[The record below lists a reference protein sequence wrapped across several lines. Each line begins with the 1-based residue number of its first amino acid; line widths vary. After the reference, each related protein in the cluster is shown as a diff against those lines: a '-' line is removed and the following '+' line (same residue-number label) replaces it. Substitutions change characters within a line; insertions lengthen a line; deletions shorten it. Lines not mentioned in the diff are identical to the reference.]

1 MSEIK
6 NVVILPQSVKL
17 PAGLQQ
23 ALKSKN
29 LSSIVC
35 GTPDEATDMLKNS
48 GESVFL
54 VYAGEDANL
63 EQLTHILTLNID
75 LHTSPLII
83 VGENIDRYESLL
95 NRFFIL
101 ATTITL
107 PCDNADIVSAVKYI
121 SRYLEKVR
129 TQKVSEGT
137 SSSESELE
145 SYQKLFSGFTTI
157 PNLAFTKLKELN
169 LFDKDS
175 GGESYALMFRPQE
188 SNDKFFLPKSPQIK
202 KLITNITE
210 NLSTD
215 RTSRASRISLLSHH
229 IFTALGFYGEYLECA
244 KEAATLYSAGILKYH
259 KKLTQTQ
266 YLVGDKDLLR
276 KEICSGIKDSL
287 LSFGE
292 IISNERARKIIILLA
307 KLIGE
312 EESLD
317 NSSECLAASAIATA
331 DAIDRVV
338 YNRNVFQPVGAYS
351 VLSVL
356 RKQEFS
362 FIHPLVLGIIV
373 KILAEAVS
381 SSISVMNKS
390 KKLKQVS
397 QLLNAADEIDESI
410 ILGDTESVPISKL
423 EPGMRLTSKG
433 INTEDGKVLISES
446 MELDQD
452 IIWRLWQL
460 SAIRPLQKKVIVE
473 KS

>member
-6 NVVILPQSVKL
+6 NVVILPQSTKL
-17 PAGLQQ
+17 PIGLQE
-23 ALKSKN
+23 ALNSKN
-29 LSSIVC
+29 LSSKVC
-35 GTPDEATDMLKNS
+35 STLVEASDALNAS
-48 GESVFL
+48 DESVFL

-63 EQLTHILTLNID
+63 DSLTNTLTTKTE

-129 TQKVSEGT
+129 SRKVAEASTIVKSEF
-137 SSSESELE
+137 E
-145 SYQKLFSGFTTI
+145 SYQKLFGGFSTI
-157 PNLAFTKLKELN
+157 PNLAFAKLKELD
-169 LFDKDS
+169 LFEKDS
-175 GGESYALMFRPQE
+175 GGETYALMFRPQE
-188 SNDKFFLPKSPQIK
+188 SQDKSFLPKSPQIK
-202 KLITNITE
+202 QFIANITDS
-210 NLSTD
+210 LATD
-215 RTSRASRISLLSHH
+215 RTSRAMRISLLSHN

-244 KEAATLYSAGILKYH
+244 KEAASLYSAGILKAD
-259 KKLTQTQ
+259 KNLTQSQ
-266 YLVGDKDLLR
+266 YLVGDKELLR

-287 LSFGE
+287 LSFGDV
-292 IISNERARKIIILLA
+292 ISNERTRKIIILLA

-317 NSSECLAASAIATA
+317 NSSECLAASAIAIA
-331 DAIDRVV
+331 DAIDRVI

-356 RKQEFS
+356 KKQEFS
-362 FIHPLVLGIIV
+362 FIHPLVLGITV

-390 KKLKQVS
+390 KKLQQVS

-410 ILGDTESVPISKL
+410 ILGDTESIPLSKL